1 MARNRDPFTQAL
13 TSLRERIHSGTLA
26 GGAPVIVQDEA
37 ARLRLSTT
45 PVREALAR
53 LSGEGLVERA
63 ASGGY
68 VTLRLDAAAARDRY
82 AMQAHYVRI
91 AVDANVRALGALRP
105 PAPPFAAD
113 APLAA
118 VDRLFAAI
126 VCSAGNQVLW
136 EAYRKVS
143 GQLALVRRIEGVL
156 FDDLGDEAATLYAA
170 YADETAPGF
179 AAALGRYHERRIAA
193 AAALVALVLGGAQT
207 SPAAPDADK
216 PRGDQPASVTSD
228 GTRAHRLS

>member
-82 AMQAHYVRI
+82 VMQAHYVRI
-91 AVDANVRALGALRP
+91 AVDANVRALGSLRP
-105 PAPPFAAD
+105 PAPPFEAD
-113 APLAA
+113 APPVA
-118 VDRLFAAI
+118 VERLFAAI

-143 GQLALVRRIEGVL
+143 GQLDLVRRIEADL
-156 FDDLGDEAATLYAA
+156 FDDLGEEAAALYAA
-170 YADETAPGF
+170 YVEETARGF
-179 AAALGRYHERRIAA
+179 AAALDRYHERRIAA
-193 AAALVALVLGGAQT
+193 AAALVALVICGAQT
-207 SPAAPDADK
+207 GPAAPGPDDTA
-216 PRGDQPASVTSD
+216 GDQPASDTSA
-228 GTRAHRLS
+228 GTRAHRFS

>member
-13 TSLRERIHSGTLA
+13 TSLRERIHSGILA

-37 ARLRLSTT
+37 ARLHLSTT

-91 AVDANVRALGALRP
+91 AVEANVRALGSLRP

-113 APLAA
+113 TPLAA

-143 GQLALVRRIEGVL
+143 RQLDLIRRLEAVL
-156 FDDLGDEAATLYAA
+156 FNDLSDEATALYSA
-170 YADETAPGF
+170 YADQTAPGF
-179 AAALGRYHERRIAA
+179 AIALDRYYERRIGAA
-193 AAALVALVLGGAQT
+193 GALAALVLSDAQSGPT
-207 SPAAPDADK
+207 APDADDA
-216 PRGDQPASVTSD
+216 RGDQPAPTKSV
-228 GTRAHRLS
+228 GTRAHRCS